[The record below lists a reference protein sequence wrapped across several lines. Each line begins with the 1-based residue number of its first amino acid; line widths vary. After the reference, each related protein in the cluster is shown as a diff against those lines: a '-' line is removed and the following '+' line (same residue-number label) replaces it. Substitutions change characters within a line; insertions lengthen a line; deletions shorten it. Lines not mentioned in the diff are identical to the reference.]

1 MPRDLLAHYY
11 YDEEPRG
18 EWVIV
23 EVGATDTSHT
33 LKRTGIAFWDRTTGP
48 ESAKFR
54 DLCSQGIG
62 TLREHKATAP
72 PDVDEE

>member
-1 MPRDLLAHYY
+1 
-11 YDEEPRG
+11 
-18 EWVIV
+18 
-23 EVGATDTSHT
+23 
-33 LKRTGIAFWDRTTGP
+33 LKGTGIAFWDRTTGP
-48 ESAKFR
+48 ESARFR

>member
-1 MPRDLLAHYY
+1 MGHR
-11 YDEEPRG
+11 RG
-18 EWVIV
+18 RRHRHVR
-23 EVGATDTSHT
+23 GHT
-33 LKRTGIAFWDRTTGP
+33 LKRTGIAFWDRTTGA